1 MPRIRLFNLNPIP
14 HIIPD
19 RLSRMVEELFRRIT
33 IDNEFR
39 IWIMQMPNPPT
50 IALGLSGAMIGKP
63 HRTLPVRPVTI
74 PMLIRPE
81 EQIESVRILDIEIP
95 PEINAEDM
103 HRILFQAL
111 EDWQRSHH

>member
-1 MPRIRLFNLNPIP
+1 MPRVRLFNLTPTV

-19 RLSRMVEELFRRIT
+19 RLSRMIEELFRNVN

-39 IWIMQMPNPPT
+39 IWIMPMSNPPI

-63 HRTLPVRPVTI
+63 HRALSVRPVTI
-74 PMLIRPE
+74 PLLIRPE